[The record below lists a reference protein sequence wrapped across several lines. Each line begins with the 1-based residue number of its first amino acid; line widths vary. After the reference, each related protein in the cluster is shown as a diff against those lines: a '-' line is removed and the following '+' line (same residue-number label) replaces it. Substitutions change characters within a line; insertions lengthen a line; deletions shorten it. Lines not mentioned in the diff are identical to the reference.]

1 MKMIIALQADPKDF
15 FRTKSIPSNAE
26 LLKLVEKAASMGF
39 KAIQI
44 GPLTGYVDI
53 EGERL
58 RKALDSLKMERNVH
72 VGGIFDAESL
82 ATAEREYKRVRKQ
95 IRGAVTLCNEIVT
108 TLVLIHP
115 PFFRTTGE
123 ANDELLRKARTRFRI
138 LLKDEVDFASRKN
151 VKVALESLCYPP
163 FIFRGLDE
171 FSQFIEQFPPEKL
184 AP

>member
-1 MKMIIALQADPKDF
+1 MIIALQADPKDF

-82 ATAEREYKRVRKQ
+82 ATAEREHKSAKANSRRSDSLQ
-95 IRGAVTLCNEIVT
+95 RDSNNTGFDSS
-108 TLVLIHP
+108 
-115 PFFRTTGE
+115 PFLSDNR
-123 ANDELLRKARTRFRI
+123 
-138 LLKDEVDFASRKN
+138 
-151 VKVALESLCYPP
+151 
-163 FIFRGLDE
+163 
-171 FSQFIEQFPPEKL
+171 
-184 AP
+184 